1 MLHTETVD
9 TKTLVLIQEL
19 MNKVYLQNFYLVRGT
34 ALALQIGHRT
44 STDIDLF
51 SHIKFDKDE
60 AIENIKSDYGE
71 LEMSSNLLGIFTY
84 INEIKTD
91 IVHHPYKHLE
101 PLIEI
106 DGIRMVSKRDIA
118 SMKLSAITRRAK
130 KRDFVDIYKLLDEI
144 TLPQMIDD
152 FIEKY
157 GDNGNA
163 YIIRSLMYFDKA
175 DEDFVPKCFFDF
187 NWEKI
192 KHRIV
197 EEVRNL

>member
-1 MLHTETVD
+1 MLHTKTVD

-19 MNKVYLQNFYLVRGT
+19 MNKMYLQSFYLVGGT

-51 SHIKFDKDE
+51 SHKKFDKDE
-60 AIENIKSDYGE
+60 IIENIKMDYGE
-71 LEMSSNLLGIFTY
+71 LEISSNLLGIFTY
-84 INEIKTD
+84 IKEIKTD
-91 IVHHPYKHLE
+91 IVHHPYKQLE

-106 DGIRMVSKRDIA
+106 DGIKMVSKRDIA

-144 TLPQMIDD
+144 TLTQMLDD

-163 YIIRSLMYFDKA
+163 YILRSLMYFDEA
-175 DEDFVPKCFFDF
+175 DQDFVPKCFFDF
-187 NWEKI
+187 DWEKI
-192 KHRIV
+192 KQRIV
-197 EEVRNL
+197 EEVRKI

>member
-1 MLHTETVD
+1 MLHTKTVD

-187 NWEKI
+187 NWKKI
-192 KHRIV
+192 KQRIV
-197 EEVRNL
+197 EEVRKI